1 MNDSGILNTYSNRRN
16 DVFHRHQGSK
26 TIVPEEPSQED
37 IEDYGE
43 EEESYQQENTN
54 VNLKGKGERQTNA
67 KDIKSIKVDDSLMM
81 DSRNQSIHSQN
92 PDDRLQILN
101 EAGEYLF

>member
-37 IEDYGE
+37 KEDYGE
-43 EEESYQQENTN
+43 EEESYHEEKATN
-54 VNLKGKGERQTNA
+54 QINGKGIR
-67 KDIKSIKVDDSLMM
+67 
-81 DSRNQSIHSQN
+81 
-92 PDDRLQILN
+92 
-101 EAGEYLF
+101 